1 MSEVEQPPKRRVDV
15 AGWWRTQPT
24 WTKVLLGLSAV
35 ALVGGGILSLAGGQ
49 AATTTGTGG
58 PGPGGAAFAPGQPT
72 GSHPPEATGPSA
84 SEGVFRLGFSFVAGF
99 CLGTFLRAMAKIAS
113 IAFGF
118 WLLMTLVLASF
129 DLVTVNWAGI
139 DEVWD
144 RFWAGANW
152 GDFQKF
158 LTGSL
163 PAAGLAGVGLYAGL
177 RRRR

>member
-1 MSEVEQPPKRRVDV
+1 MTAVEKPPTRRVDV

-24 WTKVLLGLSAV
+24 WTKVLLGLSVV
-35 ALVGGGILSLAGGQ
+35 ALVGGGILSLGGG
-49 AATTTGTGG
+49 APATTTTGTGG
-58 PGPGGAAFAPGQPT
+58 PGPGGATLVPGQPT
-72 GSHPPEATGPSA
+72 GTSTTASGPST

-99 CLGTFLRAMAKIAS
+99 CMGTFLRAMAKIAS

-118 WLLMTLVLASF
+118 WLVMTLVLASL

-139 DEVWD
+139 DQLWD
-144 RFWAGANW
+144 RFWSGAHW
-152 GDFQKF
+152 DSFQQF